1 MKSGIFPSLR
11 VLRFSIDTVVFI
23 VLGLVLYGILG
34 RQKEDRDRVANSRV
48 LQQWGIALNLYL
60 IENDNQLP
68 DVGKTPV
75 TLDQTK
81 AWFNV
86 LPPYISEE
94 PLAALPP
101 GQRPRPGVP
110 SLWIRP
116 ATKPVK
122 IWDPEIFYF
131 NYGMN
136 KDLQPVEGTRSF
148 RIYEISFPGSVI
160 FLAPTDG
167 YSPESGPDNI
177 VFSSGQAPHILFC
190 DGHVQPVPGATLLDP
205 ATLSAGSAERGVSWF
220 RQ

>member
-1 MKSGIFPSLR
+1 MKSGLLPSLQ
-11 VLRFSIDTVVFI
+11 VLRFSIGTVVLI
-23 VLGLVLYGILG
+23 VLGLVLYSILG
-34 RQKEDRDRVANSRV
+34 RQKEDRERVANSRV

-68 DVGKTPV
+68 DVGRTPV
-75 TLDQTK
+75 TMEQTR

-101 GQRPRPGVP
+101 GERPRPGNP

-122 IWDPEIFYF
+122 IWDPEVFYF

-136 KDLQPVEGTRSF
+136 KALQPVEGTRSF

-167 YSPESGPDNI
+167 YSPESSPDNI
-177 VFSSGQAPHILFC
+177 VFSSGKDPHILFC
-190 DGHVQPVPGATLLDP
+190 DGHVQPVPRATLLDS
-205 ATLSAGSAERGVSWF
+205 ATLSAGSAENSISWF